1 MRSPRR
7 ISRMREALVV
17 VACTAHAAQ
26 SLLLQTPLAPLP
38 SHRLRHRG
46 ALLRVAASSGGDEGE
61 MDWREVRAR
70 LVQQQ
75 AASAGQKLSDPSI
88 FETPLIEQGTVLLAG
103 TRMDFG
109 FALRQQFFHK
119 SVMLLIQH
127 DDTFTKGI
135 ILNRPSALEVDGW
148 RAWCGHGQ
156 VAEGGLFVGAERK
169 MGQLEINALH
179 SLTGPEADKVSTRV
193 IKGVSVTSLD
203 GAKALVQAGFAQKN
217 DFWVCVG
224 YSGWAPGQLQMEA
237 EKRDTWHLAS
247 ADSGTLLAELLRE
260 AQVCYREHIL

>member
-1 MRSPRR
+1 
-7 ISRMREALVV
+7 MREALVV
-17 VACTAHAAQ
+17 LLCGAQAAQ
-26 SLLLQTPLAPLP
+26 SLLLQTPLLP
-38 SHRLRHRG
+38 SQRMLRQR
-46 ALLRVAASSGGDEGE
+46 APLLRVAASSGGDEGE
-61 MDWREVRAR
+61 MDWREMRAR
-70 LVQQQ
+70 LVAQQK
-75 AASAGQKLSDPSI
+75 ASSAEGQKATDPSI
-88 FETPLIEQGTVLLAG
+88 SDRSSFVYETPLIEQGTVLLAG

-203 GAKALVQAGFAQKN
+203 GAKALVQAGVAKKK

-237 EKRDTWHLAS
+237 EQRETWHLAS

-260 AQVCYREHIL
+260 AQVFSCL